1 MNIDQLIARINE
13 LARKQK
19 TEGLNETE
27 LAERAGLREQYL
39 ALFRKQV
46 RNQLD
51 TIRYVEDEEQMD
63 EKGGSGG
70 LVH

>member
-27 LAERAGLREQYL
+27 LAERARLREQYL
-39 ALFRKQV
+39 SLFRKQV

-51 TIRYVEDEEQMD
+51 TIRFVEDEEQMG